1 MRNIQTINT
10 PSPLVSG
17 IYESGS
23 TDIVF
28 NEDVQIDETTKFTV
42 AALTF
47 RIRTN
52 EADIR
57 RAASQ
62 ICLDVYR
69 IKQHLGSNTARFL
82 GDNLGVSDRAVQR
95 YIEIG
100 QLIDEYVS
108 AGLAGEETMVK
119 LSQRALRE
127 LKDISKADPELAA
140 GVVEAIENSTQ
151 TEGVTPSIG
160 DVRAL
165 VSAKAE
171 QIAAERI
178 EAATLKVEALSKEL
192 DEKREALDRACEQIA
207 ESESE
212 IERLRSD
219 RGSPVEIVTPPTAIK
234 EQEAKIEALN
244 RQKQSLSA
252 SIEEMTA
259 KRKEIE
265 AQVDG
270 LESRLAAKSQDAS
283 QLDDAQK
290 NVDKVISELGKLT
303 SLYPQVMF
311 GRILEADPTLKP
323 KLRSIAQQLISFAGA
338 IESAVGEH

>member
-1 MRNIQTINT
+1 MSNIQTINT

-17 IYESGS
+17 IYESRS

-28 NEDVQIDETTKFTV
+28 NEEVRIDEPTKFTV

-69 IKQHLGSNTARFL
+69 IKQYLGNNTARFL
-82 GDNLGVSDRAVQR
+82 SDNLGVTERAVQR

-108 AGLAGEETMVK
+108 AGLAGEETMVR

-127 LKDISKADPELAA
+127 LKDVSKADPELGA
-140 GVVEAIENSTQ
+140 GVVEAIENQTQ
-151 TEGVTPSIG
+151 ADGITPSIS

-171 QIAAERI
+171 QMASERI
-178 EAATLKVEALSKEL
+178 EAASLKVEALSREL
-192 DEKREALDRACEQIA
+192 EEKREALDRACEQIA

-234 EQEAKIEALN
+234 EQEAKVEALN
-244 RQKQSLSA
+244 RQKQTIMASL
-252 SIEEMTA
+252 EELTA

-270 LESRLAAKSQDAS
+270 LETRLAAKSQDAA

-311 GRILEADPTLKP
+311 GRILEADSTLKP
-323 KLRSIAQQLISFAGA
+323 KLRSIAQQLMSFAGA
-338 IESAVGEH
+338 IESAIGAN